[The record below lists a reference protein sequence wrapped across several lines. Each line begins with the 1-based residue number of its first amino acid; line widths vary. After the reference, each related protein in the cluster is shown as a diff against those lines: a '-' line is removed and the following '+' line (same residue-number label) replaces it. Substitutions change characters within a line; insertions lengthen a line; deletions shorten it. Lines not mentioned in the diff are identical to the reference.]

1 MKIIGGRCVASIR
14 SLLRSSSQKQKIKV
28 TPISDDSTQIS
39 IPSIVNGDS
48 DLGSDT
54 QESPRPSHPAPV
66 VWESPVFWRSA
77 KVAPQ
82 GENHT
87 EVAGNW

>member
-1 MKIIGGRCVASIR
+1 MEGEKSNINQCIR
-14 SLLRSSSQKQKIKV
+14 SAGMRKV

-87 EVAGNW
+87 EEFQV